1 MQNPAS
7 VAYRIPGVSR
17 LPWEWRPN
25 FRILVSG
32 IPVAVFYALTKVA
45 PPSVS
50 VAGGFIAFTIVF
62 YFTQRSRLYQ
72 LLTVVGFV
80 AVAISAGVGIVAS
93 SEKAYLAAGPI
104 ANFVFVPLYLGSV
117 LIGQPLVGGIARE
130 IVPGMVGRLPVNA
143 AVFMWLSV
151 VWGIYEAA
159 QGVVRFLLLSELS
172 VGEYIVWSRVFGWPA
187 SAVMLSVTVFFIVR
201 AARAHR
207 DS

>member
-1 MQNPAS
+1 MQERALA
-7 VAYRIPGVSR
+7 VYRIPGVSR

-32 IPVAVFYALTKVA
+32 IPVAVFYVLTRVA

-50 VAGGFIAFTIVF
+50 VTGGFIAFTIVF
-62 YFTQRSRLYQ
+62 FYTRRSRLYQ

-80 AVAISAGVGIVAS
+80 VVALSAAVGIVTS
-93 SEKAYLAAGPI
+93 SEKAYLAAGPVS
-104 ANFVFVPLYLGSV
+104 NFVFVPLYLGSV
-117 LIGQPLVGGIARE
+117 RLGQPLVGGIARE

-143 AVFMWLSV
+143 AVFAWLSV
-151 VWGIYEAA
+151 VWGVYEAV

-201 AARAHR
+201 AARR
-207 DS
+207 DVA